1 MPDDMLG
8 DMMQGSLDDK
18 FHLLDE
24 KVGVLVG
31 ELKRLRDDNALQAE
45 ELGRLRAVSSETDG
59 LRQENMDLRARI
71 DVLEAQAQLS
81 EGKED
86 EIRKR
91 LRTIIG
97 KIDALESAATDE

>member
-1 MPDDMLG
+1 MPEDMLG
-8 DMMQGSLDDK
+8 DIMQGSLDDK

-31 ELKRLRDDNALQAE
+31 QLKHLRDENAAQAE
-45 ELGRLRAVSSETDG
+45 ELGRLRALSSETDA
-59 LRQENMDLRARI
+59 LRQENTSLRARI
-71 DVLEAQAQLS
+71 DVLDAQAQLAD
-81 EGKED
+81 GKEE

-97 KIDALESAATDE
+97 KIDELEGAAAAE